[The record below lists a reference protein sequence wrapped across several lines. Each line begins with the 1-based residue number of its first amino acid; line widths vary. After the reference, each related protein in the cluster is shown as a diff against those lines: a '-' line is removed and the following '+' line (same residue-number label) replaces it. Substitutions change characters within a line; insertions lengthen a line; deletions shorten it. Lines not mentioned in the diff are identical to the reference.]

1 MIRVQGQVDVDKL
14 NAESYAEERRL
25 RLQNQR
31 QKDSQEHQRSLQSL
45 NNQHVERMKDK
56 EYD

>member
-25 RLQNQR
+25 RLQNN
-31 QKDSQEHQRSLQSL
+31 QKQNDSEEHQWSLQSL
-45 NNQHVERMKDK
+45 NKQHIERMKDM
-56 EYD
+56 